1 MNLPDVNSV
10 AEEGFATD
18 DLDMPPEAP
27 EFEGESPQSGNNAA
41 AALGVVS
48 ELAAAIRELEEQS
61 AQAIARAL
69 DRANSTAK
77 QLESEKARAACAE
90 TAAQELSAALARTR
104 SELEITQRQLANESE
119 QLSLTKDRLRLAE
132 EEVRAAQRQR
142 TEANVKSEQ
151 IVEGIR
157 AQLRSRESL
166 PAANQTPPSFNK
178 SRFGDVR
185 VGPHRRVRL
194 PLNSKAGAD
203 WTETPGA

>member
-10 AEEGFATD
+10 AEEGFAKD

-90 TAAQELSAALARTR
+90 TAAKELSAALARTR
-104 SELEITQRQLANESE
+104 SELEITRQQLANESE

-157 AQLRSRESL
+157 AQLRRRENL
-166 PAANQTPPSFNK
+166 LAANQTPPSFDK

-185 VGPHRRVRL
+185 VGPHHRVRL
-194 PLNSKAGAD
+194 PLNSKAGPD